1 MATID
6 AVAGR
11 RAEGY
16 LPPAKYSRGR
26 SAGRPDSTAPAIAP
40 QDVVQVSEAARSLA
54 RSKGTDQ
61 AVELQLSPEML
72 RKLMAAPEQPAG
84 RVAAPNRVE
93 P

>member
-11 RAEGY
+11 GAERS
-16 LPPAKYSRGR
+16 LPPAKYRGG
-26 SAGRPDSTAPAIAP
+26 SSLARPDSGGSSVAP
-40 QDVVQVSEAARSLA
+40 QDMVQVSDTARALA
-54 RSKGTDQ
+54 GGKP
-61 AVELQLSPEML
+61 AELQLSPEML

-84 RVAAPNRVE
+84 RATEPKRVE

>member
-11 RAEGY
+11 GVERS
-16 LPPAKYSRGR
+16 LPLAKYAGGR
-26 SAGRPDSTAPAIAP
+26 SSAGPDSGRPAAAP
-40 QDVVQVSEAARSLA
+40 QDVVQVSDTARALA
-54 RSKGTDQ
+54 GGKP
-61 AVELQLSPEML
+61 VELQLSPEML

-84 RVAAPNRVE
+84 PATEPKRVE